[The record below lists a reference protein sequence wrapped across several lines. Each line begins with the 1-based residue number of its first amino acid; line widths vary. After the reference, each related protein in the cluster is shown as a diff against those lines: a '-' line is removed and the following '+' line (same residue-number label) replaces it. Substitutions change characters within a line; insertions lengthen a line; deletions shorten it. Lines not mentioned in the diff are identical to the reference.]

1 MSNTSRVVYYLAV
14 QNLIFYSLQTA
25 LFAMMF
31 DDDKD
36 DEQFLKKK
44 ERMINGSIDS
54 VLRGS
59 GVMGGVIAT
68 LKNMAIKWHE
78 QRDKTYNADESAVM
92 MEMLNVSPPLG
103 IKARQ
108 IVNAEKTLNYNKK
121 VIEEMDTFDLD
132 NPVWSAVTSYT
143 EAVTNIPVNRL
154 YKKTLNV
161 RESLNNQHTAWQRV
175 LMFMGWSPWNLGI
188 KNKQVEGIKED
199 VKKKKS
205 KTKKSPKKKKYYKPT
220 R

>member
-1 MSNTSRVVYYLAV
+1 MSNTSRIVYYLAV

-36 DEQFLKKK
+36 DEQFLKKR

-92 MEMLNVSPPLG
+92 MEMLNVSPPIG

-175 LMFMGWSPWNLGI
+175 LMFMGWSPWNLGV

-199 VKKKKS
+199 VKKRKSKKKKS
-205 KTKKSPKKKKYYKPT
+205 KPKYVHP
-220 R
+220 

>member
-1 MSNTSRVVYYLAV
+1 
-14 QNLIFYSLQTA
+14 
-25 LFAMMF
+25 
-31 DDDKD
+31 
-36 DEQFLKKK
+36 
-44 ERMINGSIDS
+44 
-54 VLRGS
+54 
-59 GVMGGVIAT
+59 
-68 LKNMAIKWHE
+68 
-78 QRDKTYNADESAVM
+78 
-92 MEMLNVSPPLG
+92 
-103 IKARQ
+103 
-108 IVNAEKTLNYNKK
+108 
-121 VIEEMDTFDLD
+121 MDTFDLD

-175 LMFMGWSPWNLGI
+175 LMFMGWSPWNLGV

-199 VKKKKS
+199 IKKKKS

>member
-1 MSNTSRVVYYLAV
+1 
-14 QNLIFYSLQTA
+14 
-25 LFAMMF
+25 MMF

-36 DEQFLKKK
+36 DEQFLKKR

-92 MEMLNVSPPLG
+92 MEMLNVSPPIG

-175 LMFMGWSPWNLGI
+175 LMFMGWSPWNLGV

-199 VKKKKS
+199 VKKRKSKKKKS
-205 KTKKSPKKKKYYKPT
+205 KPKYVHP
-220 R
+220 